1 MSFFA
6 RLGLLLV
13 IIPINAITILF
24 SQKRPKEGM
33 QMALGGI
40 FVDFIFTGIYTVSG
54 LVVFDLPEV
63 PFVLGLGAAIM
74 INIVYKSI
82 HAILTDHRR

>member
-6 RLGLLLV
+6 GLGLLLV

>member
-1 MSFFA
+1 MSFFVG
-6 RLGLLLV
+6 LGLLFFL
-13 IIPINAITILF
+13 IPINLIIILY
-24 SQKRPKEGM
+24 SQKKPKEGM

-40 FVDFIFTGIYTVSG
+40 FVDIIFTGIYTAAG
-54 LVVFDLPEV
+54 LAVFDLPEV

-74 INIVYKSI
+74 INMTYKSM